1 MRTKVMSSA
10 AALAAAALLTACSA
24 TTATD
29 AYVEQPMSDVAAD
42 GAMAEGVLAGGAPA
56 APTTS
61 QAQDRAIVKTAYVSM
76 RVEDVGASAAR
87 VRELVRARNG
97 LIANEDSQATSE
109 SPYASLTVQVPAADL
124 DAFLDDVAGLGTVD
138 SVSVS
143 ASDVT
148 AQVVDLDARIGALQ
162 ASIERMTQLLAEATR
177 IEDLLAIETQ
187 LSQRQAELDSLT
199 AQRTWLGEQVALSTV
214 TVSITPQTAIASV
227 DAPGFVSG
235 LRSGWAAFTSA
246 IAVAVTGA
254 GFFLPFLLALL
265 LILVPALVVI
275 ARRSRRI
282 PDDAEDGT
290 QSPAAELT
298 PTGA

>member
-10 AALAAAALLTACSA
+10 VALAAAALLTACSA

>member
-282 PDDAEDGT
+282 PDGAEDGT

>member
-1 MRTKVMSSA
+1 MRTKVIPFA
-10 AALAAAALLTACSA
+10 VALAAAALLTACSA
-24 TTATD
+24 TTADD
-29 AYVEQPMSDVAAD
+29 AYLEQPMADVAVE
-42 GAMAEGVLAGGAPA
+42 GAMAEDSMAGGAPA
-56 APTTS
+56 APATS

-76 RVEDVGASAAR
+76 RVEDVPGSAAR
-87 VRELVRARNG
+87 VRALVRARNG
-97 LIANEDSQATSE
+97 LIANEDSQTTGE
-109 SPYASLTVQVPAADL
+109 LPYANLTVQVPAADL
-124 DAFLDDVAGLGTVD
+124 DAFLEDVARLGTVD

-162 ASIERMTQLLAEATR
+162 ASIRRMTQLLAEANR

-214 TVSITPQTAIASV
+214 TIAISPQTAIASV

-235 LRSGWAAFTSA
+235 LRSGWAAFVSA
-246 IAVAVTGA
+246 IAVAVTA
-254 GFFLPFLLALL
+254 VGFLLPFVLVLL
-265 LILVPALVVI
+265 LVLVPVLVVV
-275 ARRSRRI
+275 ARRSK
-282 PDDAEDGT
+282 PA
-290 QSPAAELT
+290 PAAATGDPATPADELT